1 MHQRKFP
8 PPNYPPNFFC
18 PNFSNPI
25 FFCPLKIFH
34 LKFSA
39 LNCLSS
45 TDRQS
50 LLSYDQSND
59 ELHSL
64 LCVVDSEIQV
74 ETSSL
79 DNRWKETES
88 ITRSFRGDM
97 SPCVP
102 HLSPCVLQRIIIGIL
117 LLVQISLQAQG
128 IVWQPPHLP
137 NILFLF
143 SILDCDG
150 WWSVET

>member
-8 PPNYPPNFFC
+8 APNCPPIFFC
-18 PNFSNPI
+18 PNFSPQI
-25 FFCPLKIFH
+25 TFPLKIFH

-50 LLSYDQSND
+50 FLPYDQSND

-64 LCVVDSEIQV
+64 LCVVDSDIQV

-128 IVWQPPHLP
+128 IVWQPPYLP
-137 NILFLF
+137 NTLFLF
-143 SILDCDG
+143 SMPHFRL
-150 WWSVET
+150 WW